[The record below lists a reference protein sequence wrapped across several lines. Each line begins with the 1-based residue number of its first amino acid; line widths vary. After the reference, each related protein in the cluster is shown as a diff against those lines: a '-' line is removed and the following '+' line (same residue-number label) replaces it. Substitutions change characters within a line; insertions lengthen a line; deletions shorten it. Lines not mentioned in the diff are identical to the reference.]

1 MKLLLEHLKM
11 DPCLYILTGPVNS
24 GKSLILKKLK
34 NHLKAQHVPVMDIN
48 LREISFSSV
57 DTLVDTLKEAT
68 NSWLEQFKE
77 AVQHFKLDAKAYGF
91 EIKVTTEG
99 SSLHPL

>member
-1 MKLLLEHLKM
+1 MK
-11 DPCLYILTGPVNS
+11 P
-24 GKSLILKKLK
+24 
-34 NHLKAQHVPVMDIN
+34 QHVPVTDIN

-77 AVQHFKLDAKAYGF
+77 AAQHFKLDAKAYGF
-91 EIKVTTEG
+91 EVEVTTEG
-99 SSLHPL
+99 SSLHPI

>member
-1 MKLLLEHLKM
+1 M
-11 DPCLYILTGPVNS
+11 DPCLHILTGPVNS

-34 NHLKAQHVPVMDIN
+34 NHLKAQHVPVTDIN

-77 AVQHFKLDAKAYGF
+77 AAQHFKLDAKAYGF
-91 EIKVTTEG
+91 EVEVTTEG
-99 SSLHPL
+99 SSLHAI